1 MLVRQ
6 MVQFFPDF
14 RRGYEMTEYD
24 TNVAKQ
30 YSMVISILT
39 HLETIGAKT
48 DLKRIEVQGSHGS
61 SVFVLGEHEGVLLA
75 SDQLGGVVHGDDASV
90 QPSHDHA
97 FRSEEVKSKY
107 LSLNAEQTFF
117 LSYQPNFLIQ
127 RTCASP
133 PTTTDGVARIFP

>member
-14 RRGYEMTEYD
+14 RRGYEITEYD

-48 DLKRIEVQGSHGS
+48 DLKRIEV
-61 SVFVLGEHEGVLLA
+61 
-75 SDQLGGVVHGDDASV
+75 
-90 QPSHDHA
+90 
-97 FRSEEVKSKY
+97 
-107 LSLNAEQTFF
+107 
-117 LSYQPNFLIQ
+117 
-127 RTCASP
+127 
-133 PTTTDGVARIFP
+133 